1 MYRLLTLLFISFSLF
16 SCRQAKKY
24 SYTTETLECLDAI
37 MESQSGDNS
46 GKTIEILSK
55 NEQEFKFAAD
65 LKATFS
71 DKLAI
76 FKAENAAS
84 TGDLKSAKE
93 IIEKRV
99 VERGYSEVLDE
110 SLKNLDRA
118 IKVQKYIKNAP
129 SMEIG
134 ERSRELAQLKAHTQE
149 SYKHINEFNNWVMKE
164 TRVIAAEAKHDKEVL
179 IESFNFIT
187 DYLSLH
193 NPDLMEVALI
203 QTAAIEKETL
213 VPGITDDT
221 PENTFKILN
230 RLGVKGAI
238 YNSYSNEGKGLKE
251 YESEGI
257 TTLQKQLAY
266 THLLAKAGQITKTL
280 ESLQELQNLCEIEEK
295 YRRSILKELFLS
307 KGWNDASLINR
318 DFLDISYLLETVYKA
333 NE

>member
-1 MYRLLTLLFISFSLF
+1 MYRLTTLFLISLFLF

-24 SYTTETLECLDAI
+24 TYSTETLECLDAI
-37 MESQSGDNS
+37 MESQSTESS

-55 NEQEFKFAAD
+55 NEEEFKFAAD

-76 FKAENAAS
+76 FKAETAAS
-84 TGDLKSAKE
+84 SGDLKNAKE

-99 VERGYSEVLDE
+99 VERGYSEVLDN
-110 SLKNLDRA
+110 SLKNLDKA
-118 IKVQKYIKNAP
+118 IKIQNYIKSAP

-134 ERSRELAQLKAHTQE
+134 ERSRELAQLKAHTHE
-149 SYKHINEFNNWVMKE
+149 NYKHINEFNNWIMKE
-164 TRVIAAEAKHDKEVL
+164 TRIIAAAAKQDKELL

-193 NPDLMEVALI
+193 NPDLMEVTLI
-203 QTAAIEKETL
+203 QTAAIEKENL

-221 PENTFKILN
+221 PENTFNILN
-230 RLGVKGAI
+230 RLGVNGAI
-238 YNSYSNEGKGLKE
+238 YNSYSNQGNNLKD
-251 YESEGI
+251 YETEGI
-257 TTLQKQLAY
+257 STLQKQLAY

-280 ESLQELQNLCEIEEK
+280 ESLQELQNLCEIKEK